1 MLFHYLL
8 FLNTYYLK
16 VEGID
21 AKLVN
26 PLQFLN
32 APVPK
37 GVGVLNQIVG
47 AVPLI
52 LFVVDVI

>member
-1 MLFHYLL
+1 M
-8 FLNTYYLK
+8 K

-26 PLQFLN
+26 PVQFLN

-37 GVGVLNQIVG
+37 GVGVLVQIVG

-52 LFVVDVI
+52 LFVVELI

>member
-1 MLFHYLL
+1 
-8 FLNTYYLK
+8 LK
-16 VEGID
+16 VDGID

-32 APVPK
+32 APTPY

-52 LFVVDVI
+52 LFVVDAI